1 MTLDNYDAQTEL
13 FQALQNHP
21 KLSSIVKGG
30 FHNRVA
36 KQDSPFPRIVYTRLR
51 NEPTKHADGKEVKAT
66 VNFQLSI
73 FTDSETVSHESE
85 LEKILDELMKS
96 LEYKKYDSQ
105 SLYETDTGIF
115 HVPLRY
121 EKNFY

>member
-1 MTLDNYDAQTEL
+1 MSYDAQSEL
-13 FQALQNHP
+13 FEALRSHP
-21 KLSSIVKGG
+21 ELSKIVKGG

-36 KQDSPFPRIVYTRLR
+36 KEDAEFPRVVYTRIG
-51 NEPTKHADGKEVKAT
+51 NEPTKHADGNEFRTT

-73 FTDSETVSHESE
+73 FTDAETVSHETE

-96 LEYKKYDSQ
+96 LEYRKYDAQ
-105 SLYETDTGIF
+105 SLYETDTGIY